1 MCIQNVVIKKKD
13 VRKKQQ
19 YIVLLILSYIVHKYK
34 ATAMKY
40 AVADESFLLIEL
52 IAYAYSNRNCGKLHC
67 K

>member
-40 AVADESFLLIEL
+40 AVADESFL
-52 IAYAYSNRNCGKLHC
+52 
-67 K
+67 